1 VASHGGAGP
10 SARRRDCSGGARL
23 PAAERVPGVGT
34 WQPAVHHL
42 GVACSSAGGGGLVR
56 TKKMARLEGSVRPVP
71 KTGQTGLVK
80 LLKKQNGLHHYIAL
94 DDQNV
99 YVEHPIWT
107 SNERDMGSGSSA
119 PRADRLDRFIGAV
132 RSV

>member
-1 VASHGGAGP
+1 MAAGGAPLGG
-10 SARRRDCSGGARL
+10 SLARR
-23 PAAERVPGVGT
+23 PVGVVLFA
-34 WQPAVHHL
+34 Q
-42 GVACSSAGGGGLVR
+42 
-56 TKKMARLEGSVRPVP
+56 KKMARLEGSVRPVP

-119 PRADRLDRFIGAV
+119 PRADR
-132 RSV
+132 